1 MDCRDGNSSYPAK
14 YLGVRVGLKKL
25 VGTIL
30 VVFLLISTY
39 GCFSCA
45 EANELETK
53 KIQTRNKINR
63 LKVLERLETNKLYK
77 NQQKLESAT
86 INLQSSKNQIVSVR
100 KELSDLESKLN
111 KASTEYNNL
120 NYILA
125 KRIRSVYKNQRNVF
139 LEVLL
144 TSEDINTFFDRI
156 YYQKKILR
164 ADYVRM
170 AEARSKAKEIAMLKY
185 SIESKKNRLERSVAS
200 INLQQNDIERAIQ
213 KNKVMI
219 NKLQTDRV
227 AYEKAE
233 KELAR
238 QSASIGSYI
247 NKQQKNESSVQVAS
261 GFMKPIQG
269 RITSPFGWRTHPIF
283 KSRSFHSGVDIGGPN
298 YGAIRAS
305 NSGKVIYAGWYGGY
319 GKVVIVEHGVV
330 NGKPITT
337 LYAHMSSIK
346 VANGT
351 KVQKGQILGLEGT
364 TGYST
369 GPHCHFEVRVNG
381 QPNNPLNYI

>member
-1 MDCRDGNSSYPAK
+1 M
-14 YLGVRVGLKKL
+14 GLKKL